1 MVSDDVDRGGLF
13 GPVLSMQRSLVRGG
27 LGLQRQ
33 LAEDVLEGLE
43 NLEDFGRR
51 TRLSSHYA
59 AVRAVD
65 RIEAAHPDDE
75 ASLDTLYDGVG
86 WTFETLADVDDRA
99 VGTVSDAVER
109 TADATEELGE
119 RYLEASETTCEPLVD
134 RLGDPLGET
143 APEHGYGYEGAAA
156 DD

>member
-27 LGLQRQ
+27 LGVQRQ
-33 LAEDVLEGLE
+33 IAEDVLEGLE
-43 NLEDFGRR
+43 SLEQFSRR

-65 RIEAAHPDDE
+65 QIEEAHPSDE

-86 WTFETLADVDDRA
+86 RTFETLADVDDRA
-99 VGTVSDAVER
+99 ASTVSEAVER

-119 RYLEASETTCEPLVD
+119 RYLEVSETTCEPLVD
-134 RLGDPLGET
+134 RLGDSLGET
-143 APEHGYGYEGAAA
+143 APEHGYGYEGVAA